1 MAKKKITISDM
12 IDRFGRE
19 RIVKALTKRRFTNK
33 KRSEMRKTG
42 QKHMGFKKGGAMEP
56 KYSVKQEVKDKM
68 KKETPKTFS
77 LLKGLSPVTQMRKYM
92 TGKKVKAARAR
103 DEAKVKKLMGGGM
116 AGLFGKRKNVEAG
129 EPNKKQKDKDRLKE
143 NVTKKQKRLEELKK
157 ELGMAR
163 GGIRRKPKKPML
175 PPTGTDPTRPK
186 PKLPP
191 YLKQIKEGKKGMKK
205 GGMKKAD
212 GIMIIMEKKK
222 KGGEA
227 KIKKVIGGLKKASKL
242 HAGQAKMLST
252 IVKKAAGGITGKTT
266 FGELSKRKPLK
277 KGIRLKGK
285 GSSFMKEYKKRVYNR
300 AGGGSVNGGAR
311 GTGIAVKGHNFKGVF

>member
-42 QKHMGFKKGGAMEP
+42 QKHMGFKKGGATEP

-92 TGKKVKAARAR
+92 TGKRVKAARAR
-103 DEAKVKKLMGGGM
+103 DDAKVKKMMGGGM

-129 EPNKKQKDKDRLKE
+129 EPDKKKKKNVIKE

-191 YLKQIKEGKKGMKK
+191 YLKKIKEKQKGMKK

-212 GIMIIMEKKK
+212 GIMLIIE
-222 KGGEA
+222 
-227 KIKKVIGGLKKASKL
+227 
-242 HAGQAKMLST
+242 
-252 IVKKAAGGITGKTT
+252 KKAAGGITGKTT

>member
-42 QKHMGFKKGGAMEP
+42 QKHMGFMSGGFGI
-56 KYSVKQEVKDKM
+56 
-68 KKETPKTFS
+68 FS
-77 LLKGLSPVTQMRKYM
+77 KS
-92 TGKKVKAARAR
+92 
-103 DEAKVKKLMGGGM
+103 
-116 AGLFGKRKNVEAG
+116 KNVEAG
-129 EPNKKQKDKDRLKE
+129 EPDKKKKKNVIKE

-157 ELGMAR
+157 ELGMAM
-163 GGIRRKPKKPML
+163 GGIRSLPGRRRKKPRKPII

-186 PKLPP
+186 PKLPGP
-191 YLKQIKEGKKGMKK
+191 KAPKKPGMKK

-212 GIMIIMEKKK
+212 GVMLIIE
-222 KGGEA
+222 
-227 KIKKVIGGLKKASKL
+227 
-242 HAGQAKMLST
+242 
-252 IVKKAAGGITGKTT
+252 KKAAGGITGKTT

>member
-42 QKHMGFKKGGAMEP
+42 QKHMGFMSGGFGI
-56 KYSVKQEVKDKM
+56 
-68 KKETPKTFS
+68 FS
-77 LLKGLSPVTQMRKYM
+77 
-92 TGKKVKAARAR
+92 
-103 DEAKVKKLMGGGM
+103 
-116 AGLFGKRKNVEAG
+116 KRKNVEAG
-129 EPNKKQKDKDRLKE
+129 EPDKKKKKNVIKE

-163 GGIRRKPKKPML
+163 GGIRKKPRR
-175 PPTGTDPTRPK
+175 PIFPEPGTDPTRPPK
-186 PKLPP
+186 PKPP
-191 YLKQIKEGKKGMKK
+191 GPKAPTKPGMKK

-212 GIMIIMEKKK
+212 GIMLIIE
-222 KGGEA
+222 
-227 KIKKVIGGLKKASKL
+227 
-242 HAGQAKMLST
+242 
-252 IVKKAAGGITGKTT
+252 KKAAGGITGKTT

>member
-42 QKHMGFKKGGAMEP
+42 QKHMGFMSGGFGI
-56 KYSVKQEVKDKM
+56 
-68 KKETPKTFS
+68 FS
-77 LLKGLSPVTQMRKYM
+77 
-92 TGKKVKAARAR
+92 
-103 DEAKVKKLMGGGM
+103 
-116 AGLFGKRKNVEAG
+116 KRKNVEAG
-129 EPNKKQKDKDRLKE
+129 EPSKKQKDKDRLKE

-157 ELGMAR
+157 ELGMAM
-163 GGIRRKPKKPML
+163 GGIRSLPGRRRKKPRKPIYPDPK
-175 PPTGTDPTRPK
+175 TDPTRPK

-191 YLKQIKEGKKGMKK
+191 YLKKIKEKQKGMKK

-212 GIMIIMEKKK
+212 GIMLIIE
-222 KGGEA
+222 
-227 KIKKVIGGLKKASKL
+227 
-242 HAGQAKMLST
+242 
-252 IVKKAAGGITGKTT
+252 KKAAGGITGKTT

>member
-42 QKHMGFKKGGAMEP
+42 QKHMGFMSGGFGI
-56 KYSVKQEVKDKM
+56 
-68 KKETPKTFS
+68 FS
-77 LLKGLSPVTQMRKYM
+77 KS
-92 TGKKVKAARAR
+92 
-103 DEAKVKKLMGGGM
+103 
-116 AGLFGKRKNVEAG
+116 KNVEAG
-129 EPNKKQKDKDRLKE
+129 EPDKKKKKNVIKE

-157 ELGMAR
+157 EL
-163 GGIRRKPKKPML
+163 
-175 PPTGTDPTRPK
+175 
-186 PKLPP
+186 
-191 YLKQIKEGKKGMKK
+191 GMKK

-252 IVKKAAGGITGKTT
+252 IVKKAAGGITGKETV
-266 FGELSKRKPLK
+266 GELRKRFGTLK

>member
-42 QKHMGFKKGGAMEP
+42 QKHMGFMSGG
-56 KYSVKQEVKDKM
+56 
-68 KKETPKTFS
+68 F
-77 LLKGLSPVTQMRKYM
+77 
-92 TGKKVKAARAR
+92 
-103 DEAKVKKLMGGGM
+103 

-129 EPNKKQKDKDRLKE
+129 GPDKKKKKNVIKE

-163 GGIRRKPKKPML
+163 GGIRRKPKKPIL

-191 YLKQIKEGKKGMKK
+191 YLKKSIASPISLSEAFVSFLIK
-205 GGMKKAD
+205 
-212 GIMIIMEKKK
+212 
-222 KGGEA
+222 
-227 KIKKVIGGLKKASKL
+227 SKSMPL
-242 HAGQAKMLST
+242 FNIST
-252 IVKKAAGGITGKTT
+252 III
-266 FGELSKRKPLK
+266 FLSEPL
-277 KGIRLKGK
+277 
-285 GSSFMKEYKKRVYNR
+285 
-300 AGGGSVNGGAR
+300 A
-311 GTGIAVKGHNFKGVF
+311 

>member
-42 QKHMGFKKGGAMEP
+42 QKHMGFMSGGFGI
-56 KYSVKQEVKDKM
+56 
-68 KKETPKTFS
+68 FS
-77 LLKGLSPVTQMRKYM
+77 
-92 TGKKVKAARAR
+92 
-103 DEAKVKKLMGGGM
+103 
-116 AGLFGKRKNVEAG
+116 KRKNVEAG
-129 EPNKKQKDKDRLKE
+129 EPDKKKKKNVIKE

-157 ELGMAR
+157 ELGMAM
-163 GGIRRKPKKPML
+163 GGIRSLPGKRRKKPRKPIYPDPK
-175 PPTGTDPTRPK
+175 TDPTRPPK
-186 PKLPP
+186 PKLPGP
-191 YLKQIKEGKKGMKK
+191 KAPTKPGMKK

-212 GIMIIMEKKK
+212 GIMLIIE
-222 KGGEA
+222 
-227 KIKKVIGGLKKASKL
+227 
-242 HAGQAKMLST
+242 
-252 IVKKAAGGITGKTT
+252 KKAAGGITGKTT

>member
-1 MAKKKITISDM
+1 MAKKKITIYDM

-19 RIVKALTKRRFTNK
+19 RIVKALTKRRFNNK

-42 QKHMGFKKGGAMEP
+42 QKHMGFMSGGFGI
-56 KYSVKQEVKDKM
+56 
-68 KKETPKTFS
+68 FS
-77 LLKGLSPVTQMRKYM
+77 
-92 TGKKVKAARAR
+92 
-103 DEAKVKKLMGGGM
+103 
-116 AGLFGKRKNVEAG
+116 KRKNVEAG
-129 EPNKKQKDKDRLKE
+129 EPSKKQKDKDRLKE

-163 GGIRRKPKKPML
+163 GGIRGLPGKRRKKPRKPIFPDPK
-175 PPTGTDPTRPK
+175 TDPTRPK

-191 YLKQIKEGKKGMKK
+191 YLKKMKEKQSGMKK

-212 GIMIIMEKKK
+212 GVMLIIE
-222 KGGEA
+222 
-227 KIKKVIGGLKKASKL
+227 
-242 HAGQAKMLST
+242 
-252 IVKKAAGGITGKTT
+252 KKAAGGITGKTT

>member
-1 MAKKKITISDM
+1 MAEKFSLEDKIK
-12 IDRFGRE
+12 RFGKKRVL
-19 RIVKALTKRRFTNK
+19 RALTKRRFTNK

-42 QKHMGFKKGGAMEP
+42 QKHMGFKKGGATEP

-103 DEAKVKKLMGGGM
+103 DDAKVKKMMGGGM

-129 EPNKKQKDKDRLKE
+129 EPDPKGKNKSNTVKNNL
-143 NVTKKQKRLEELKK
+143 TKKKKRLEELKK
-157 ELGMAR
+157 EL
-163 GGIRRKPKKPML
+163 
-175 PPTGTDPTRPK
+175 
-186 PKLPP
+186 
-191 YLKQIKEGKKGMKK
+191 GMKK

-212 GIMIIMEKKK
+212 GIMLILE
-222 KGGEA
+222 
-227 KIKKVIGGLKKASKL
+227 
-242 HAGQAKMLST
+242 
-252 IVKKAAGGITGKTT
+252 KKAAGGITGKTT
-266 FGELSKRKPLK
+266 FGQLSKRKPLK

-285 GSSFMKEYKKRVYNR
+285 GSSFIKEYKKRVYNR

-311 GTGIAVKGHNFKGVF
+311 GTGMAVKGHNFKGVF

>member
-42 QKHMGFKKGGAMEP
+42 QKHMGFMSGGFGI
-56 KYSVKQEVKDKM
+56 
-68 KKETPKTFS
+68 FS
-77 LLKGLSPVTQMRKYM
+77 
-92 TGKKVKAARAR
+92 
-103 DEAKVKKLMGGGM
+103 
-116 AGLFGKRKNVEAG
+116 KRKNVEAG
-129 EPNKKQKDKDRLKE
+129 EPDKKKKKNVIKE

-157 ELGMAR
+157 ELGMKK
-163 GGIRRKPKKPML
+163 GGSTSKSKQKTKPKRIGDTSEFIKRRLKLMGLKSLREMKMKKGGVAGLPGRKKPRKPVV
-175 PPTGTDPTRPK
+175 PPRGTDPTRPK

-191 YLKQIKEGKKGMKK
+191 YLKKMQEKKSGMKK

-212 GIMIIMEKKK
+212 GVMLIIE
-222 KGGEA
+222 
-227 KIKKVIGGLKKASKL
+227 
-242 HAGQAKMLST
+242 
-252 IVKKAAGGITGKTT
+252 KKAAGGITGKTT

>member
-42 QKHMGFKKGGAMEP
+42 QKHMGFMSGGFGI
-56 KYSVKQEVKDKM
+56 
-68 KKETPKTFS
+68 FS
-77 LLKGLSPVTQMRKYM
+77 
-92 TGKKVKAARAR
+92 
-103 DEAKVKKLMGGGM
+103 
-116 AGLFGKRKNVEAG
+116 KRKNVEAG

-157 ELGMAR
+157 ELGMAM
-163 GGIRRKPKKPML
+163 GGIRSLPGKRRKKPRKPIYPDPK
-175 PPTGTDPTRPK
+175 TDPTRPPK
-186 PKLPP
+186 PKLPGP
-191 YLKQIKEGKKGMKK
+191 KAPTKPGMKK

-212 GIMIIMEKKK
+212 GIMLILE
-222 KGGEA
+222 
-227 KIKKVIGGLKKASKL
+227 
-242 HAGQAKMLST
+242 
-252 IVKKAAGGITGKTT
+252 KKAAGGITGKTT

>member
-42 QKHMGFKKGGAMEP
+42 QKHMGFMSGGFGI
-56 KYSVKQEVKDKM
+56 
-68 KKETPKTFS
+68 FS
-77 LLKGLSPVTQMRKYM
+77 KS
-92 TGKKVKAARAR
+92 
-103 DEAKVKKLMGGGM
+103 
-116 AGLFGKRKNVEAG
+116 KNVEAG
-129 EPNKKQKDKDRLKE
+129 EPDKKKKKNVIKE

-157 ELGMAR
+157 ELGMKQ
-163 GGIRRKPKKPML
+163 GGIRKIPRRKPRKPL
-175 PPTGTDPTRPK
+175 IPPFGTGPTRPPK
-186 PKLPP
+186 PKLPGP
-191 YLKQIKEGKKGMKK
+191 KAPKKPGMKKGGSTSKSKQKTKPETTRSEFIKRRLKMMGLKKLPKMKK

-212 GIMIIMEKKK
+212 GVMLIIE
-222 KGGEA
+222 
-227 KIKKVIGGLKKASKL
+227 
-242 HAGQAKMLST
+242 
-252 IVKKAAGGITGKTT
+252 KKAAGGITGKTT

-285 GSSFMKEYKKRVYNR
+285 GSSFIKEYKKRVYNR

>member
-1 MAKKKITISDM
+1 MAERFSLEDKIKGFGKK
-12 IDRFGRE
+12 RVLR
-19 RIVKALTKRRFTNK
+19 ALTKRRFTNK

-42 QKHMGFKKGGAMEP
+42 QKHMGFMSGGFGI
-56 KYSVKQEVKDKM
+56 
-68 KKETPKTFS
+68 FS
-77 LLKGLSPVTQMRKYM
+77 KS
-92 TGKKVKAARAR
+92 
-103 DEAKVKKLMGGGM
+103 
-116 AGLFGKRKNVEAG
+116 KNVEAG
-129 EPNKKQKDKDRLKE
+129 EPDKKKKKNVIKE

-157 ELGMAR
+157 ELGMAM
-163 GGIRRKPKKPML
+163 GGIRSLPGRRRKKPRKPII

-191 YLKQIKEGKKGMKK
+191 YLKKMQEKKSGMKK

-212 GIMIIMEKKK
+212 GVMLIIE
-222 KGGEA
+222 
-227 KIKKVIGGLKKASKL
+227 
-242 HAGQAKMLST
+242 
-252 IVKKAAGGITGKTT
+252 KKAAGGITGKTT

>member
-1 MAKKKITISDM
+1 MMSGG
-12 IDRFGRE
+12 FG
-19 RIVKALTKRRFTNK
+19 I
-33 KRSEMRKTG
+33 
-42 QKHMGFKKGGAMEP
+42 
-56 KYSVKQEVKDKM
+56 
-68 KKETPKTFS
+68 FS
-77 LLKGLSPVTQMRKYM
+77 KS
-92 TGKKVKAARAR
+92 
-103 DEAKVKKLMGGGM
+103 
-116 AGLFGKRKNVEAG
+116 KNVEAG
-129 EPNKKQKDKDRLKE
+129 EPDKKKKKNVIKE

-157 ELGMAR
+157 ELGMKK
-163 GGIRRKPKKPML
+163 GGIKQVPGRKKPRKPLIPPM
-175 PPTGTDPTRPK
+175 GTDPTRPK

-212 GIMIIMEKKK
+212 GIMLIIE
-222 KGGEA
+222 
-227 KIKKVIGGLKKASKL
+227 
-242 HAGQAKMLST
+242 
-252 IVKKAAGGITGKTT
+252 KKAAGGITGKTT

>member
-42 QKHMGFKKGGAMEP
+42 QKHMGFMSGGFGI
-56 KYSVKQEVKDKM
+56 
-68 KKETPKTFS
+68 FS
-77 LLKGLSPVTQMRKYM
+77 
-92 TGKKVKAARAR
+92 
-103 DEAKVKKLMGGGM
+103 
-116 AGLFGKRKNVEAG
+116 KRKNVEAG
-129 EPNKKQKDKDRLKE
+129 EPDKKKKKNVIKE

-163 GGIRRKPKKPML
+163 GGIRRKPKKPIL

-191 YLKQIKEGKKGMKK
+191 YLKKIKEKQKGMKK

-212 GIMIIMEKKK
+212 GVMLIIE
-222 KGGEA
+222 
-227 KIKKVIGGLKKASKL
+227 
-242 HAGQAKMLST
+242 
-252 IVKKAAGGITGKTT
+252 KKAAGGITGKTT

>member
-42 QKHMGFKKGGAMEP
+42 QKHMGFMSGGFGI
-56 KYSVKQEVKDKM
+56 
-68 KKETPKTFS
+68 FS
-77 LLKGLSPVTQMRKYM
+77 KS
-92 TGKKVKAARAR
+92 
-103 DEAKVKKLMGGGM
+103 
-116 AGLFGKRKNVEAG
+116 KNVEAG
-129 EPNKKQKDKDRLKE
+129 EPDKKKKKNVIKE

-157 ELGMAR
+157 ELGMAM
-163 GGIRRKPKKPML
+163 GGIRSLPGRRRKKPRKPIYPDPK
-175 PPTGTDPTRPK
+175 TDPTRPPK
-186 PKLPP
+186 PELPP
-191 YLKQIKEGKKGMKK
+191 YLKRMKERQKGMKK

-212 GIMIIMEKKK
+212 GVMLIIE
-222 KGGEA
+222 
-227 KIKKVIGGLKKASKL
+227 
-242 HAGQAKMLST
+242 
-252 IVKKAAGGITGKTT
+252 KKAAGGITGKETV
-266 FGELSKRKPLK
+266 GELRKRFGTLK

>member
-1 MAKKKITISDM
+1 
-12 IDRFGRE
+12 
-19 RIVKALTKRRFTNK
+19 
-33 KRSEMRKTG
+33 MRKTG
-42 QKHMGFKKGGAMEP
+42 QKHMGFMSGG
-56 KYSVKQEVKDKM
+56 
-68 KKETPKTFS
+68 F
-77 LLKGLSPVTQMRKYM
+77 
-92 TGKKVKAARAR
+92 
-103 DEAKVKKLMGGGM
+103 

-129 EPNKKQKDKDRLKE
+129 EPDKKKKKNVIKE

-163 GGIRRKPKKPML
+163 GGIRRKPKKPIL

-191 YLKQIKEGKKGMKK
+191 YLRKIKEKQKGMKK

-212 GIMIIMEKKK
+212 GVMLIIE
-222 KGGEA
+222 
-227 KIKKVIGGLKKASKL
+227 
-242 HAGQAKMLST
+242 
-252 IVKKAAGGITGKTT
+252 KKAAGGITGKTT

>member
-42 QKHMGFKKGGAMEP
+42 QKHMGFKKGGATEP

-129 EPNKKQKDKDRLKE
+129 EPDKKKKKNVIKE

-191 YLKQIKEGKKGMKK
+191 YLKKIKEKQKGMKK

-212 GIMIIMEKKK
+212 GIMLIIE
-222 KGGEA
+222 
-227 KIKKVIGGLKKASKL
+227 
-242 HAGQAKMLST
+242 
-252 IVKKAAGGITGKTT
+252 KKAAGGITGKTT

>member
-19 RIVKALTKRRFTNK
+19 RIVKALTKIRFTNK

-42 QKHMGFKKGGAMEP
+42 QKHMGFMSGGFGI
-56 KYSVKQEVKDKM
+56 
-68 KKETPKTFS
+68 FS
-77 LLKGLSPVTQMRKYM
+77 KS
-92 TGKKVKAARAR
+92 
-103 DEAKVKKLMGGGM
+103 
-116 AGLFGKRKNVEAG
+116 KNVEAG
-129 EPNKKQKDKDRLKE
+129 EPDKKKKKNVIKE

-157 ELGMAR
+157 ELGMAM
-163 GGIRRKPKKPML
+163 GGIRSLPGKRRKKPRKPIYPDPK
-175 PPTGTDPTRPK
+175 TDPTRPPK
-186 PKLPP
+186 PKLPGP
-191 YLKQIKEGKKGMKK
+191 KAPTKPGMKK

-212 GIMIIMEKKK
+212 GIMLIIE
-222 KGGEA
+222 
-227 KIKKVIGGLKKASKL
+227 
-242 HAGQAKMLST
+242 
-252 IVKKAAGGITGKTT
+252 KKAAGGITGKTT